1 MVTRQSQNDAPAI
14 DWDEVLTPPEEL
26 ATAARELIPA
36 VCSLSAVDLE
46 QMAIAIRDRPELWQP
61 LLVVDTFRRR
71 YRLLFEDERTD
82 IWVLCWMP
90 GQSTGFH
97 DHDISDV
104 GIAIAQGM
112 IVERQLRLPTGA
124 TSLELRPGDTRQGPA
139 GYIHSVAHGE
149 GAACGLDPLL
159 LAAADEGRAVP
170 RRRRRGAVA
179 RRRARSPRA
188 RRRDDRTHRPRARL
202 TPALT
207 PLEDYAPEFVVIGGG
222 MGGIACAMRAR
233 HLGARVAVIEPEA
246 LGGT

>member
-14 DWDEVLTPPEEL
+14 DWDEVLTPPEQL

-46 QMAIAIRDRPELWQP
+46 QMAIAIRDRPGLWQP

-149 GAACGLDPLL
+149 GLPAVSIHCYSPPLMKVGQYRVD
-159 LAAADEGRAVP
+159 ADGVLSRDAEHGRRELVDETI
-170 RRRRRGAVA
+170 A
-179 RRRARSPRA
+179 RI
-188 RRRDDRTHRPRARL
+188 
-202 TPALT
+202 
-207 PLEDYAPEFVVIGGG
+207 APELV
-222 MGGIACAMRAR
+222 
-233 HLGARVAVIEPEA
+233 
-246 LGGT
+246 

>member
-26 ATAARELIPA
+26 AAATRELIPA
-36 VCSLSAVDLE
+36 VSPLSAEDLE
-46 QMAIAIRDRPELWQP
+46 EMAIAIRDRPELWQP
-61 LLVVDTFRRR
+61 LLVVDAFRRR

-90 GQSTGFH
+90 GQCTGFH

-112 IVERQLRLPTGA
+112 IVERQLRLPTEA

-149 GAACGLDPLL
+149 GMPAVSIHCYSPPLMKVGQYRVDSGGVL
-159 LAAADEGRAVP
+159 SRDAEHGRRELVDETI
-170 RRRRRGAVA
+170 A
-179 RRRARSPRA
+179 RI
-188 RRRDDRTHRPRARL
+188 
-202 TPALT
+202 
-207 PLEDYAPEFVVIGGG
+207 APELV
-222 MGGIACAMRAR
+222 
-233 HLGARVAVIEPEA
+233 
-246 LGGT
+246 